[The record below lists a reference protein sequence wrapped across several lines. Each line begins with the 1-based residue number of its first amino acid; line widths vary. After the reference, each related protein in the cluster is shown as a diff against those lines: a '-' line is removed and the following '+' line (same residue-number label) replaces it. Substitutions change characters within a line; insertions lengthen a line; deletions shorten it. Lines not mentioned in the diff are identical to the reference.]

1 MKNPFLAVRGY
12 MTEVVDELKRCNWPT
27 GLELRDSTIVVIIA
41 VLILGAAIAI
51 VDFASTW
58 AVRHL
63 TTWGLPK

>member
-1 MKNPFLAVRGY
+1 MKNPFFAVRGY
-12 MTEVVDELKRCNWPT
+12 VTEVADELKRCTWPT
-27 GLELRDSTIVVIIA
+27 GLELRDLTIVVIIA